1 MKKILYDYTSLEFP
15 SSSFI
20 IKLVNF
26 TSEIP
31 PPESIGT
38 GSVRK
43 CSSISKMLIK
53 KRFHLMFLILIVK
66 KIFPNN

>member
-1 MKKILYDYTSLEFP
+1 MKKEKYITSFEFP

-53 KRFHLMFLILIVK
+53 K
-66 KIFPNN
+66 KISFNVFDSNSQKDISK